1 MEVSTSMRGEK
12 CKKFGFDSK
21 NIIRNLDLIPNF
33 FNFEPNIYGYDTTN
47 YIGKSEI
54 FDRRE

>member
-1 MEVSTSMRGEK
+1 ME

-33 FNFEPNIYGYDTTN
+33 FNFEPNIYDYDTTN
-47 YIGKSEI
+47 FINKGRIPNRGK
-54 FDRRE
+54 